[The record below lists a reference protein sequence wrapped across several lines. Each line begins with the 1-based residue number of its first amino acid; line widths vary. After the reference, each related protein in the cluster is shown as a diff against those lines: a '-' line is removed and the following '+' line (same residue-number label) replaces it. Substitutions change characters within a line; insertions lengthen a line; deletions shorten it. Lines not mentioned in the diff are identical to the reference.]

1 MRFIQKIV
9 LIFMLFSI
17 YGQAN
22 NDTSKPIKAGKT
34 IQNILFK
41 LDSSTSPNIET
52 GLIKEGYKNLKE
64 PALNLGFYKGG
75 VWLKFPIPKRNI
87 DLLVIE
93 HPILDY
99 AAAYTKV
106 GEQLNK
112 VDEFGDQIPFST
124 RTNKTRFPI
133 LDLNEIQAKTDTI
146 YLFASNQGEQ
156 FFLPIVAWNEKDL
169 ELFNQYDYPL
179 FGGYFGIIF
188 FAIFFNLFIAIV
200 LKEKNILNYVFYLI
214 SLFILQVSLNGF
226 GTLWFWGDNVWLA
239 THANTIFAS
248 ASIFFLITFTLEF
261 LSIKEYLPKIYK
273 FINVA
278 KYLVGLNIIASII
291 LPVEILSLPIVF
303 INVITF
309 LFGIIIIPVAY
320 SIYKNHFKEAR
331 YFLLAFVILIIGVF
345 AFVLRN
351 IGLLPN
357 NFFAINGLQIG
368 SSMEVI
374 LLTFAI
380 IDKFKS
386 FREQALERLQQINI
400 MKEKANKELE
410 QKVQERTH
418 DLEKSYIALRE
429 QKEII
434 EEKNIEITESINYG
448 EKIQSAILPSQ
459 EEIEQNT
466 AESFVIFKP
475 KDIVSGDFYWISHTD
490 DFSFYIVADCTGHG
504 VPGAFMSMI
513 GNSLLDQII
522 NKDHE
527 TSTGTILDK
536 LREGVIRALGQKGN
550 PGEQKD
556 GMDIALIRV
565 NHETNELVF
574 SGANNPL
581 YVVSKNELQNG
592 NLEAEKNN
600 SILYT
605 FKANKQP
612 IGFQS
617 EADQTFSETSIQLS
631 KGDQIYLFTDGYP
644 DQFGGPKGK
653 KMKYKKFKELILENS
668 TSPLDIQKIKLE
680 AFLNDW
686 MTQEN
691 TFGEKIFQVDD
702 ICIMGLKL

>member
-1 MRFIQKIV
+1 
-9 LIFMLFSI
+9 MLFSI

-52 GLIKEGYKNLKE
+52 GLINEGYKNLKE

-133 LDLNEIQAKTDTI
+133 LDLNEIQTKTDTI

-179 FGGYFGIIF
+179 FGGYFGIIS

-239 THANTIFAS
+239 THTNAIFAS
-248 ASIFFLITFTLEF
+248 SSIFFLITFTLEF

-273 FINVA
+273 FINGA

-617 EADQTFSETSIQLS
+617 EADQPFSETSIQLS

>member
-1 MRFIQKIV
+1 
-9 LIFMLFSI
+9 MLFPI

-41 LDSSTSPNIET
+41 LDSSNSPNIET
-52 GLIKEGYKNLKE
+52 GLINKGYKKLQD

-75 VWLKFPIPKRNI
+75 VWLKFPIPKGNI

-133 LDLNEIQAKTDTI
+133 LDLNEIKTKTDTI

-239 THANTIFAS
+239 TRANTIFAS

-261 LSIKEYLPKIYK
+261 LSIKEYLPKIHK
-273 FINVA
+273 FINGA
-278 KYLVGLNIIASII
+278 KYLVGLNIIASIT
-291 LPVEILSLPIVF
+291 LPVETLSLPIVF

-320 SIYKNHFKEAR
+320 YIYKNHFKEAR

-351 IGLLPN
+351 IGILPN

-410 QKVQERTH
+410 QKVQERTY
-418 DLEKSYIALRE
+418 DLEQSYIALRE

-459 EEIEQNT
+459 QEIDQNT

-490 DFSFYIVADCTGHG
+490 NFSFYIVADCTGHG

-556 GMDIALIRV
+556 GMDLALIRV
-565 NHETNELVF
+565 NHKTNEIVF

-592 NLEAEKNN
+592 DLETEIN
-600 SILYT
+600 SSKLFT

-617 EADQTFSETSIQLS
+617 EADQPFSETSIQLS

-680 AFLNDW
+680 AFLSDW

>member
-1 MRFIQKIV
+1 
-9 LIFMLFSI
+9 MLFSI

-52 GLIKEGYKNLKE
+52 GLINEGYKNLKE

-133 LDLNEIQAKTDTI
+133 LDLNEIQTKTDTI

-156 FFLPIVAWNEKDL
+156 FFLPIFAWNEKDL

-179 FGGYFGIIF
+179 FGGYFGIIS

-239 THANTIFAS
+239 THTNAIFAS
-248 ASIFFLITFTLEF
+248 SSIFFLITFTLEF

-617 EADQTFSETSIQLS
+617 EADQPFSETSIQLS